1 MEIMKGLGHFPMSED
16 HVGLMKYVQPIL
28 NQIAK

>member
-1 MEIMKGLGHFPMSED
+1 HFPMSED